1 MLAPTPLRSV
11 EALLADDPA
20 ALDDAGLRENL
31 AELARLR
38 ARIDAAETTTIVEF
52 DRRDAYVA
60 DGMVATKTWL
70 VHHTGVASDTAGA
83 RTARAKKGAAHAPAR
98 GGARRGRGDG

>member
-38 ARIDAAETTTIVEF
+38 ARIDAAEATTIVEF

-60 DGMVATKTWL
+60 D
-70 VHHTGVASDTAGA
+70 
-83 RTARAKKGAAHAPAR
+83 RAPR
-98 GGARRGRGDG
+98 FGD